1 MSLLDGSAIVR
12 CGLDEFD
19 SYKYSWSHLQ
29 FHPLQA
35 EVFDQAAYRVTALD
49 CDGYHFSTWQHHV
62 GQKPPGRWG
71 LRFCLV
77 CSIMPP
83 HVSQHGIN
91 APSMASIILSDAVVI
106 FLPLLCMNNSCANKG
121 WRVSHWLEF
130 REGHFDVDRPIWGW
144 GTLLWEK
151 EYDASSF
158 EDLPCWLVWELSG
171 GVWRSSLNWELR
183 VLLREAK
190 KEGRWAADGESGSW
204 FGGGCI
210 TKFQLLWNVSKRGTV
225 WGFFEGVRE
234 YWQMDQGWKEA

>member
-1 MSLLDGSAIVR
+1 MISSAISSLTGR
-12 CGLDEFD
+12 SFWPSCISCNCSRLWRLSLFNMATSCWTEATR
-19 SYKYSWSHLQ
+19 SLRPKIL
-29 FHPLQA
+29 
-35 EVFDQAAYRVTALD
+35 
-49 CDGYHFSTWQHHV
+49 FSLFIHA
-62 GQKPPGRWG
+62 
-71 LRFCLV
+71 
-77 CSIMPP
+77 P

-106 FLPLLCMNNSCANKG
+106 FLPLLCTNNSCANKD
-121 WRVSHWLEF
+121 WRVSDWLEF
-130 REGHFDVDRPIWGW
+130 RQGHFDVDRPIWGW

-171 GVWRSSLNWELR
+171 GVWRSSLDWELR